1 MFKAV
6 AEWICLVVAW
16 MLIQIWPIVGMNF
29 ALSCN
34 NFFHCSKKKD

>member
-6 AEWICLVVAW
+6 GEWICLVVAW
-16 MLIQIWPIVGMNF
+16 VLIHIWPIVGMNF

-34 NFFHCSKKKD
+34 NFFHNPKKKD